1 MTFATN
7 DTTRQ
12 SLEEFQRFDVDTQLG
27 LLWYGYLDI
36 KDQLSP
42 NTQPSVQNTAEA
54 LFHQIQALPQQEQL
68 QAQRDIAQRADTEI
82 SRAYSALSS
91 SGKLDLWLLL
101 AQGMEQG
108 SVIQVPDDYELPAET
123 KSFTEK
129 ITSLDFED
137 RINFMRSAVVE
148 MGAQS

>member
-12 SLEEFQRFDVDTQLG
+12 SLEEFRRFDVDTQLG

-68 QAQRDIAQRADTEI
+68 QAQREIASCADTEI
-82 SRAYSALSS
+82 SRTYSALSS
-91 SGKLDLWLLL
+91 SGKLDVWLLL

-108 SVIQVPDDYELPAET
+108 TVIQVPDDYELPAET

-137 RINFMRSAVVE
+137 RINFMRSAVIE

>member
-68 QAQRDIAQRADTEI
+68 QAQREIAGRADTDI
-82 SRAYSALSS
+82 SRAYTALSS
-91 SGKLDLWLLL
+91 SGKLDVWLLL

-108 SVIQVPDDYELPAET
+108 TVIQVPDDYELPAET

-129 ITSLDFED
+129 IKSLNFED
-137 RINFMRSAVVE
+137 RINFMRSAAIE

>member
-12 SLEEFQRFDVDTQLG
+12 SLEQFQRFDVDTQLA

-36 KDQLSP
+36 KDQLNP
-42 NTQPSVQNTAEA
+42 NPRPSVQDPAQA
-54 LFHQIQALPQQEQL
+54 LFDQIQALPQPEQL
-68 QAQRDIAQRADTEI
+68 QAQRDIASGTDTPI
-82 SRAYSALSS
+82 SRTYSALSS
-91 SGKLDLWLLL
+91 SGKLDVWLLL

-108 SVIQVPDDYELPAET
+108 TIIQVPGDYSLPAQTEE
-123 KSFTEK
+123 FTQK

-137 RINFMRSAVVE
+137 RINFTRSAVIE
-148 MGAQS
+148 MGANS

>member
-12 SLEEFQRFDVDTQLG
+12 SLEEFQHFDVDTQLG
-27 LLWYGYLDI
+27 ILWYGYLDI
-36 KDQLSP
+36 KDKLSP
-42 NTQPSVQNTAEA
+42 NNQPSVEKTGEA

-68 QAQRDIAQRADTEI
+68 QAQRDIVECADTAI

-91 SGKLDLWLLL
+91 SGKLEVWLLL
-101 AQGMEQG
+101 AQGMEKG
-108 SVIQVPDDYELPAET
+108 TIIQVPDDYELPAET

-137 RINFMRSAVVE
+137 RINFMRSAVIE
-148 MGAQS
+148 MGAKS

>member
-12 SLEEFQRFDVDTQLG
+12 SLEEFRRFDVDTQLG

-68 QAQRDIAQRADTEI
+68 QAQREIAECADTEI
-82 SRAYSALSS
+82 SHAYSALSS
-91 SGKLDLWLLL
+91 SGKLDVWLLL

-108 SVIQVPDDYELPAET
+108 TVIQVPNDYKLPAET
-123 KSFTEK
+123 KSFKEK

-137 RINFMRSAVVE
+137 RINFMRSAVIE

>member
-27 LLWYGYLDI
+27 ILWYGYLDI

-42 NTQPSVQNTAEA
+42 NNQPSVERTGEA
-54 LFHQIQALPQQEQL
+54 LFDQIQALPQQEQL
-68 QAQRDIAQRADTEI
+68 QAQRDIVECADTEI
-82 SRAYSALSS
+82 SRTYSALSS
-91 SGKLDLWLLL
+91 SGKLEVWLLL
-101 AQGMEQG
+101 AQGMEKG
-108 SVIQVPDDYELPAET
+108 TIIQVPDDYELPAET

-137 RINFMRSAVVE
+137 RINFMRSAVIE
-148 MGAQS
+148 MGAKS

>member
-12 SLEEFQRFDVDTQLG
+12 SLEDFRRFDVDTQLG

-36 KDQLSP
+36 KNQLSP

-68 QAQRDIAQRADTEI
+68 QAQRDIASCADTEI

-91 SGKLDLWLLL
+91 SGKLDVWLLL

-108 SVIQVPDDYELPAET
+108 TVIQVPDDYELPAET
-123 KSFTEK
+123 KSFKEK

-137 RINFMRSAVVE
+137 RINFMRSTVIE

>member
-27 LLWYGYLDI
+27 ILWYGYLDI

-68 QAQRDIAQRADTEI
+68 QAQRDIAGRVDTEI

-91 SGKLDLWLLL
+91 SGKLDVWLLL

-137 RINFMRSAVVE
+137 RINFMRSTVIE

>member
-12 SLEEFQRFDVDTQLG
+12 SLEEFRRFDGDTQLG

-68 QAQRDIAQRADTEI
+68 QAQREIAECADTEI

-91 SGKLDLWLLL
+91 SGKLDVWLLL

-108 SVIQVPDDYELPAET
+108 TIIQVPDDYELPAET
-123 KSFTEK
+123 KSFKEK

-137 RINFMRSAVVE
+137 RINFMRSTVIE

>member
-12 SLEEFQRFDVDTQLG
+12 SLEEFQRFDVDTQLAV
-27 LLWYGYLDI
+27 LWYGYLDI

-68 QAQRDIAQRADTEI
+68 QAQREIAGRVDTEI
-82 SRAYSALSS
+82 SRTYSALSS
-91 SGKLDLWLLL
+91 SGKLDVWLLL

-108 SVIQVPDDYELPAET
+108 TVIQVPDDYELPAET

-137 RINFMRSAVVE
+137 RINFMRSAVIE
-148 MGAQS
+148 MGSQS